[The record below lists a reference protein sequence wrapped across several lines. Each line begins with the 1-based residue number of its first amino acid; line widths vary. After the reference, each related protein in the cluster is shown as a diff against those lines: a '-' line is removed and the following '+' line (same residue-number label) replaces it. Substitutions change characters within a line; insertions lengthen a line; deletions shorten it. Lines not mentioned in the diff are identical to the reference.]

1 MFREE
6 FAFFSPCAALR
17 PYVRYYWLYASRRPA
32 EALTFPTG
40 APQLLF
46 HRRAPFSI
54 PELNASQAPLT
65 VSGQVNFPAH
75 LCTSGDAE
83 AVAVVFRP
91 HAAGAFLHIPLSLL
105 YNCEIAGCDLE
116 NRSLNELAERIFA
129 CGEPTQCVRLVER
142 WLLAQLAAD
151 TRRRPEEFD
160 RIGAAVGT
168 LLAEPRTPVS
178 ELADGACLC
187 KKQFE
192 RRFRA
197 LVGMN
202 PREYAGIVRFQR
214 AMRCMELLRQQP
226 APGRAVN
233 WAQIACA
240 CGYAD
245 QTHLIRACR
254 RFGGLT
260 PTALLRCGDSRSDLF
275 SDPRAGRF
283 SDPRP
288 DGFPASRSDGF
299 IDPHADLFSDPL

>member
-1 MFREE
+1 MFREK
-6 FAFFSPCAALR
+6 FAIFSPCAALR

-46 HRRAPFSI
+46 HRRTPFYI

-75 LCTSGDAE
+75 LRTAGDAE
-83 AVAVVFRP
+83 VVAVVFRP

-105 YNCEIAGCDLE
+105 YNREIAGCDLE
-116 NRSLNELAERIFA
+116 NRSLDELADRLFA
-129 CGEPTQCVRLVER
+129 CGELAQCVRLVER
-142 WLLAQLAAD
+142 WLLAQLAAA
-151 TRRRPEEFD
+151 TRFRPEEFD

-168 LLAEPRTPVS
+168 LLAEPRTPVTG
-178 ELADGACLC
+178 LAAGACLC

-214 AMRCMELLRQQP
+214 ALRCMELLRQRP
-226 APGRAVN
+226 AMDRTVN

-245 QTHLIRACR
+245 QSHLIRACR
-254 RFGGLT
+254 RFGGLA
-260 PTALLRCGDSRSDLF
+260 PTALLQLGDPRSDLF
-275 SDPRAGRF
+275 SDPRADRLA
-283 SDPRP
+283 
-288 DGFPASRSDGF
+288 ASRSDR
-299 IDPHADLFSDPL
+299 IVAPHADLFSDPL

>member
-1 MFREE
+1 MFQEE
-6 FAFFSPCAALR
+6 FAFFSPCAALQ

-46 HRRAPFSI
+46 HRRTPFYI

-75 LCTSGDAE
+75 LRTAGDAE

-105 YNCEIAGCDLE
+105 YNREIAGCDLG
-116 NRSLNELAERIFA
+116 NRSLNELAGRIFA
-129 CGEPTQCVRLVER
+129 CDEPTQCIRLVER

-151 TRRRPEEFD
+151 TRHRPEEFD

-168 LLAEPRTPVS
+168 LLAEPRTPVT
-178 ELADGACLC
+178 ELAAGACLC

-197 LVGMN
+197 SVGMN

-214 AMRCMELLRQQP
+214 ALRCMELLRQRP
-226 APGRAVN
+226 ASGRAVN

-245 QTHLIRACR
+245 QSHLIRACR

-260 PTALLRCGDSRSDLF
+260 PAALLQLGGLRSDLF
-275 SDPRAGRF
+275 SDPRADLF
-283 SDPRP
+283 AASCP
-288 DGFPASRSDGF
+288 DCFRVSRSDRLT
-299 IDPHADLFSDPL
+299 DLFSAPL